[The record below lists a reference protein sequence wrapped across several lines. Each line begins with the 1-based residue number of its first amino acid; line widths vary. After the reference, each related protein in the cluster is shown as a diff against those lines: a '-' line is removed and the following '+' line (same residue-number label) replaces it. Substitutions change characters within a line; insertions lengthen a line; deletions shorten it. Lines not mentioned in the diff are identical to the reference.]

1 MADKYDWYFLIVGIA
16 KEREY
21 ITPFAYIY
29 KDKALKVER
38 EYITPFAYIYK
49 DKALKVKHKIL
60 YNYTLPIRN
69 CKYMF

>member
-1 MADKYDWYFLIVGIA
+1 LLKNIGIMADKYDWYFLIVGIA
-16 KEREY
+16 K
-21 ITPFAYIY
+21 
-29 KDKALKVER
+29 ER